1 MGETFALLK
10 AKLGGALAQLP
21 YLPRALALVWA
32 AAPRWALAWVT
43 LLVAQGLLPVATVF
57 LTRLLVDDLVAAQ
70 ASGASWQSVRPALL
84 VAAVIAGVFL
94 LAELLR
100 SLSDWVRTGQAELV
114 KDHISARIHHK
125 SVAADLAFY
134 ESAEFH
140 DRLHRARDQAGYRPV
155 VLVESLGSLL
165 QNGLTLLAM
174 GAVLIPF
181 GAWIPLALLA
191 STLPAFFVVL
201 RYSLR
206 QHRWRQRST
215 ADERRTWYYDWL
227 LTSGETAAELRLFG
241 LGLFFQAAFQ
251 GLRRRLRRE
260 RLQLARGEVLAEF
273 GAGAVSLLISGAAA
287 AWMVWQA
294 LEGLV
299 TLGQLALF
307 LQAFYQGQRLMRTL
321 LEHIN
326 QVYTNILFLGDLFDF
341 LALEPQVISPP
352 RPAAAPP
359 ALKEGVRFSHVT
371 FRYPGGG
378 RVALRDFDLTI
389 PAGRVVALVGPNGAG
404 KSTLIKLLCRF
415 YDPDAGRVEMDGVNL
430 RDLDIMALRERIT
443 VLFQQPVHYSVTAG
457 ENVRLGRLGA
467 GAAEVSAAARDAG
480 AHELIAALP
489 AGYETLLGKWF
500 ASGTELSVGEWQR
513 IALARAFLRR
523 APLLLLDEPTSAM
536 DPWAESDWLAR
547 LRTLAAGQ
555 TVLLVT
561 HRFTT
566 ACQADV
572 IHVLAGGQVTES
584 GSHEELLARGGL
596 YARAWANQT
605 KGARP

>member
-1 MGETFALLK
+1 MTDSLRILAT
-10 AKLGGALAQLP
+10 KLRGALAQLP
-21 YLPRALALVWA
+21 YLPRALALAWA

-43 LLVAQGLLPVATVF
+43 LLVAQGLLPVATVY
-57 LTRLLVDDLVAAQ
+57 LTRQLVDDLVAAQ
-70 ASGASWQSVRPALL
+70 AGGATWPGVRPALL
-84 VAAVIAGVFL
+84 TAALIGAVLL

-100 SLSDWVRTGQAELV
+100 SAADWVRAAQAELV
-114 KDHISARIHHK
+114 KDHISALIHQQ

-134 ESAEFH
+134 ESPEFH

-155 VLVESLGSLL
+155 ALVEGLGSLL

-174 GAVLIPF
+174 GAVLVPF

-206 QHRWRQRST
+206 QHRWRQRT
-215 ADERRTWYYDWL
+215 TGDERRTWYYDWL
-227 LTSGETAAELRLFG
+227 LTSGETAGELRLFG
-241 LGLFFQAAFQ
+241 LGPFFQAAFQ
-251 GLRRRLRRE
+251 ALRRRLRRE
-260 RLQLARGEVLAEF
+260 RLELARGEILAEF
-273 GAGAVSLLISGAAA
+273 AAGAVTLLITGAAA
-287 AWMVWQA
+287 AWVVGQA
-294 LEGLV
+294 LQGLV
-299 TLGQLALF
+299 TLGGLALF
-307 LQAFYQGQRLMRTL
+307 FQAFYQGQRLMRTL
-321 LEHIN
+321 LGHVN
-326 QVYTNILFLGDLFDF
+326 QVYTNTLFLGDLFDF
-341 LALEPQVISPP
+341 LALEPRIVSPP
-352 RPAAAPP
+352 RPVPAPA
-359 ALKEGVRFSHVT
+359 ALKEGVRFRQVT
-371 FRYPGGG
+371 FRYPGGN
-378 RVALRDFDLTI
+378 RVALEDFDLTI

-415 YDPDAGRVEMDGVNL
+415 YDPDAGRIELDGVDL
-430 RDLDIMALRERIT
+430 RDLDIDTLREQIT
-443 VLFQQPVHYSVTAG
+443 VLFQLPVHYSATAG
-457 ENVRLGRLGA
+457 ENVRLGRLDA
-467 GAAEVSAAARDAG
+467 PADEVKAAARDAG
-480 AHELIAALP
+480 AHDLIAALP

-513 IALARAFLRR
+513 LALARAFLRR

-547 LRTLAAGQ
+547 LRALAAGQ

-572 IHVLAGGQVTES
+572 IHVLAGGQVAES

-596 YARAWANQT
+596 YAKAWANQT
-605 KGARP
+605 RGGRA